1 MREDEVKAIIERLRF
16 AADNLA
22 LARVDLADMPASP
35 KEYIMRDL
43 SGKLERRREKR
54 GQIRMSQL
62 TLKQRVQTALVLAES
77 ALREALEPVDWIE

>member
-22 LARVDLADMPASP
+22 MARIELADMPVSHDNVVS
-35 KEYIMRDL
+35 RDAPGIL
-43 SGKLERRREKR
+43 ERNREVRGKLKL
-54 GQIRMSQL
+54 SQV
-62 TLKQRVQTALVLAES
+62 TLKKRVESALVLAES